1 MIYKQQRFELVE
13 SLRLKGIEDE
23 SLLLAMQKVER
34 EKFIP
39 SGVRQ
44 HAYKDIALPIGNGQ
58 TISQP
63 YTIAVMTQALQ
74 VKKGD
79 KVVTLG
85 GLHGKVAEL
94 KEKTIILEIAPNVK
108 ITVER
113 EAISMEST
121 RALGAN

>member
-1 MIYKQQRFELVE
+1 MNLLYVLLMAPQQGDSGKGGSFSMIFMFALIFIVLYFFMIRPQSKKAKEQRAFKE
-13 SLRLKGIEDE
+13 
-23 SLLLAMQKVER
+23 
-34 EKFIP
+34 
-39 SGVRQ
+39 
-44 HAYKDIALPIGNGQ
+44 
-58 TISQP
+58 
-63 YTIAVMTQALQ
+63 Q